1 MRSYLIL
8 TVLLFSNCI
17 FSKELERLTPSQSY
31 ILTKNFNKKSMPII
45 KALGSGDIVGNGSGL
60 IEQNFTFA
68 YYNLQNAIFNCLG
81 DKYKCQVD
89 SQEESILREINQA
102 FIAKADM
109 KRPLIFVSKEFAG
122 DFFHNKIDIT
132 SRIAKTGF
140 SRRAHIFINLEESIF
155 IANDIPAMISILI
168 HELGHQIGVIS
179 HSFLDQLGTKVRN
192 QWNENWQ
199 SFEFEINGAP
209 LTLRLLS
216 NANNYISSNLSYTY
230 NGKLEYLGET
240 IYKYLSC
247 GDKEF
252 VYGFN
257 LNNGH
262 WQRPIYS
269 DNEAI
274 IRMNFWLDT
283 YCEGQDKMI
292 RVKQNDLSIE
302 FIHKDGKIQAEIIN
316 FRKVQSPHH

>member
-8 TVLLFSNCI
+8 SVLLFSNCI

-31 ILTKNFNKKSMPII
+31 ILTKNFNKKSMPIM

-60 IEQNFTFA
+60 VEQNFTFA

-81 DKYKCQVD
+81 NKYECQID
-89 SQEESILREINQA
+89 AQEELILREINQA
-102 FIAKADM
+102 FIAKAYM

-122 DFFHNKIDIT
+122 DFFHNEVDIT

-140 SRRAHIFINLEESIF
+140 SRRGHIFINLEESQF

-168 HELGHQIGVIS
+168 HELGHQIGIIS

-192 QWNENWQ
+192 QWNKNWQ
-199 SFEFEINGAP
+199 SFEFEVNGTP

-230 NGKLEYLGET
+230 NGKFEHLGET
-240 IYKYLSC
+240 IYKHLSC
-247 GDKEF
+247 GDKEV

-262 WQRPIYS
+262 WQRPTYS
-269 DNEAI
+269 DNKTTI
-274 IRMNFWLDT
+274 TMNFWLDT
-283 YCEGQDKMI
+283 YCENQDKMM
-292 RVKQNDLSIE
+292 RVKQSDLSIQ
-302 FIHKDGKIQAEIIN
+302 FTHKDGKIQARVFI
-316 FRKVQSPHH
+316 F